1 MEPWKAPVLVPVA
14 ALVAG
19 AFLAGPTAEVSV
31 PLAVA
36 LAALGL
42 ALRRGVGWSVAALAL
57 GLLAAATDSGR
68 LPTDRHRFPDQQ
80 RPVILVGH
88 LVGHWSEHQERLSVA
103 LRVETLRQ
111 GARVESWPVTVSL
124 SLPAGE
130 PPPTG
135 FRFRVK
141 GYVRRSAGFANHPPV
156 PPGRWRLWVK
166 SRALIE
172 LEPGDPGIELL
183 VDGMQRVR
191 RRLDTALR
199 SRGGERSGAI
209 ITRTLVLGER
219 WAMPVSW
226 RRALRR
232 AGMSHLLALS
242 GLHVGLL
249 VGISVVVG
257 AGLPPGGRF
266 GLVGAAVVLYLLV
279 AGPRP
284 SLLRASAM
292 VLAAWSSLRLERPPV
307 AANLLPL
314 VVGGMV
320 LMEPGLPR
328 DLGFC
333 LTVAATA
340 GIIHLAPVLARH
352 WTALPSRLR
361 LPLATTVA
369 AQLATMPWALP
380 AFHLVTP
387 LAPLWNLV
395 AIPWTALCLTGCLL
409 WSCVALLLPAVARL
423 ALPALDLLAWP
434 YAALG
439 AVTPEQTLVRPL
451 HLSSLGATLLA
462 VAMGTICL
470 YPRRLLPASVVVLAA
485 CRLAAPGALP
495 AAPEVIVLDV
505 GQGESVLLRQ
515 GSRAVLVDGGGWRFG
530 DIGSRVVLPVLA
542 DLGLRRL
549 EAVVLSHPDLDHC
562 GGLLDIVGYLPVREI
577 WTAPG
582 WTATRCARE
591 LVSKPGITVRVLWAG
606 ESATMAGWRLL
617 ALHPRAGARRGRN
630 DRSLVLKAEAAG
642 HCVLLTGDV
651 EAGGERQ
658 LAAALEGMSAGCDIL
673 KVPHHGSSS
682 STSPALL
689 EAVSPRLALISAG
702 VHNRYGHPSA
712 ETLDRLARRGIR
724 VLRTDRQGMIRLT
737 LHRNGSIHIG
747 LPSSPR
753 VGFADG
759 R

>member
-1 MEPWKAPVLVPVA
+1 MLAPVA

-19 AFLAGPTAEVSV
+19 ATVGGPATAVSI
-31 PLAVA
+31 PLVTV
-36 LAALGL
+36 LLALGL
-42 ALRRGVGWSVAALAL
+42 TLRRGAGWNVAALAL
-57 GLLAAATDSGR
+57 GLLGAATDGGR
-68 LPTDRHRFPDQQ
+68 LPTDRHLFPDQQ
-80 RPVILVGH
+80 RPVTLVGH
-88 LVGHWSEHQERLSVA
+88 LAGHWSEHQERLSVP

-111 GARVESWPVTVSL
+111 GTRVESWPMTISL

-130 PPPTG
+130 PPPAG
-135 FRFRVK
+135 YRFRVR

-156 PPGRWRLWVK
+156 PAGRWRLWVK
-166 SRALIE
+166 SRVLIE
-172 LEPGDPGIELL
+172 PEPGSRDIELL
-183 VDGMQRVR
+183 VDRMQWLR
-191 RRLDTALR
+191 RRLDEALR
-199 SRGGERSGAI
+199 TGSGTRPGAI

-219 WAMPVSW
+219 WATPVSW

-249 VGISVVVG
+249 VGISLVVG

-266 GLVGAAVVLYLLV
+266 AVVGVAVVLYLLV

-292 VLAAWSSLRLERPPV
+292 VLVAWTSLRLERPPV

-314 VVGGMV
+314 VAGGMV
-320 LMEPGLPR
+320 LIEPGLPR

-340 GIIHLAPVLARH
+340 GIIHLAPIFARRWTVL
-352 WTALPSRLR
+352 PDRLR

-387 LAPLWNLV
+387 LAPLWNLL
-395 AIPWTALCLTGCLL
+395 AIPWTALTLTGCLI
-409 WSCVALLLPAVARL
+409 WSCVALILPPVGRL
-423 ALPALDLLAWP
+423 VLPLLDLLAWP

-439 AVTPEQTLVRPL
+439 SITPARTLAWPL
-451 HLSSLGATLLA
+451 HLSPPAATLLA
-462 VAMGTICL
+462 VAVGAICL
-470 YPRRLLPASVVVLAA
+470 QPKRLLAPAIVCLAA
-485 CRLAAPGALP
+485 CRLAAPGAP
-495 AAPEVIVLDV
+495 AAAPEIIVLDV

-530 DIGSRVVLPVLA
+530 DIGGRVVLPVLA
-542 DLGLRRL
+542 ELGVRRL

-562 GGLLDIVGYLPVREI
+562 GGLLDIVGYLPVGEI

-582 WTATRCARE
+582 WTATRCARQ
-591 LVSKPGITVRVLWAG
+591 LVSKPGLPVRVLWAG
-606 ESATMAGWRLL
+606 ESAVVGDWQLL
-617 ALHPRAGARRGRN
+617 ALHPRAGDRRGRN
-630 DRSLVLKAEAAG
+630 DRSLVLAASAAG

-658 LAAALEGMSAGCDIL
+658 LIVALAEMASGCDIL

-682 STSPALL
+682 STSVALL
-689 EAVSPRLALISAG
+689 EALSPRLALISAG

-712 ETLDRLARRGIR
+712 ETLDRLTRRGIR
-724 VLRTDRQGMIRLT
+724 VLRTDRHGMIRLT
-737 LHRNGSIHIG
+737 LHRSGPIHIG
-747 LPSSPR
+747 LPGSPR
-753 VGFADG
+753 LGAAAE

>member
-1 MEPWKAPVLVPVA
+1 MLVPVV

-19 AFLAGPTAEVSV
+19 ASLAGPTEIVSI
-31 PLAVA
+31 PLATA
-36 LAALGL
+36 LLALGL
-42 ALRRGVGWSVAALAL
+42 TLRRRAGWSVAALAL
-57 GLLAAATDSGR
+57 GLLGGAADLGR
-68 LPTDRHRFPDQQ
+68 LPPDRHVFPDQQ
-80 RPVILVGH
+80 RPVALVGH
-88 LVGHWSEHQERLSVA
+88 LAGHWSEHEERLSVV

-111 GARVESWPVTVSL
+111 GKRVELWPETISL

-130 PPPTG
+130 PPPKG
-135 FRFRVK
+135 FRFRVR
-141 GYVRRSAGFANHPPV
+141 GYVRRSVGFANRPPV

-172 LEPGDPGIELL
+172 RESGHAGIELL
-183 VDGMQRVR
+183 VDGTQRLR

-199 SRGGERSGAI
+199 TRPGEPPGAI

-219 WAMPVSW
+219 WAAPVSW

-249 VGISVVVG
+249 VGISLVLG
-257 AGLPPGGRF
+257 AGLPPSGRF
-266 GLVGAAVVLYLLV
+266 ALVGVAVVLYLLV

-292 VLAAWSSLRLERPPV
+292 VLAGWTSLRLQRPPV

-314 VVGGMV
+314 VAGGMV
-320 LMEPGLPR
+320 LMEPRLPR

-340 GIIHLAPVLARH
+340 GIIHLAPVLAQR

-380 AFHLVTP
+380 AFYLLTP
-387 LAPLWNLV
+387 LAPLWNLL
-395 AIPWTALCLTGCLL
+395 AIPWTALTLTGCLV
-409 WSCVALLLPAVARL
+409 WSGLALLLPPLARL
-423 ALPALDLLAWP
+423 TLPALDVLAWP

-439 AVTPEQTLVRPL
+439 SVTPEQSLAWPV
-451 HLSSLGATLLA
+451 HLSPLAATLLA
-462 VAMGTICL
+462 AAIGTVCL
-470 YPRRLLPASVVVLAA
+470 YPKRLLAPSIVLLAA
-485 CRLAAPGALP
+485 CRLAAPGTPA

-505 GQGESVLLRQ
+505 GQGESVILRQ
-515 GSRAVLVDGGGWRFG
+515 GSQAVLVDGGGWRFG
-530 DIGSRVVLPVLA
+530 DIGGRVLLPVLA
-542 DLGLRRL
+542 ELGVRRL

-562 GGLLDIVGYLPVREI
+562 GGLLDIVGYLPVGEI

-582 WTATRCARE
+582 WTGSRCARE
-591 LVSKPGITVRVLWAG
+591 LVSKPGIAVRVLWAG
-606 ESATMAGWRLL
+606 EAATVGDWRLL
-617 ALHPRAGARRGRN
+617 ALHPRAGDRRGRN

-651 EAGGERQ
+651 EARGERQ
-658 LAAALEGMSAGCDIL
+658 LTAVFAETAAGCDIL
-673 KVPHHGSSS
+673 KVAHHGSHT
-682 STSPALL
+682 STSMDLL
-689 EAVSPRLALISAG
+689 EALSPRLALISAG
-702 VHNRYGHPSA
+702 VHNRYGHPSDR
-712 ETLDRLARRGIR
+712 TLGRLERRGIR

-737 LHRNGSIHIG
+737 LQRSRSVHIA
-747 LPSSPR
+747 LPGSPR
-753 VGFADG
+753 VGG
-759 R
+759 GGER